1 MQLTQTLAE
10 GLKRQYKVVLSAT
23 DLASRFETEVEQIR
37 GRVQLN
43 GFRPGKVPTAHIK
56 KIYGRS
62 IMAEVVQNSV
72 TDAQKKIAE
81 EAGVKLAAEP
91 RIVLPE
97 DEATITRVLAGEADL
112 DFSVDVEVLPTIDL
126 QDHSHIEVIREV
138 AHVPDSDVEEAIQ
151 RMANAVRTFT
161 PRGEKEKA
169 KDGDKVTIDFVGT
182 MNGVAFEGGS
192 AQGADL
198 VLGSGQFIP
207 GFEEQLVGS
216 VVGDSRTISV
226 TFPETYQVVDLAGKP
241 AEFAVTVKG
250 IQAPGDIAIDDE
262 LAKKLGVESL
272 EKMREIVKGGLG
284 AELLQVTRQKMKRQL
299 LDGLDTLYRF
309 DLPPTM
315 VDQEFSSVWTQVLQ
329 DMQREGKTFE
339 GNENGEAETRAEY
352 QRIAERRV
360 RLGLVL
366 AEVGEKAEVKVSED
380 EVTKAL
386 IERARQFPG
395 QEKQFFDFYRK
406 NPQALAEIRAPL
418 FEEKVVDHILGSV
431 KVTEK
436 SVSREELMG
445 SDDEPAAE
453 AKAEKPKKAKARKT
467 EAGKAE

>member
-10 GLKRQYKVVLSAT
+10 GLKRQYKVVLSAQ
-23 DLASRFETEVEQIR
+23 DLSSRFETEVEQIR

-56 KIYGRS
+56 KMYGRS

-72 TDAQKKIAE
+72 NDAQKKISE

-91 RIVLPE
+91 KVVFPE

-126 QDHSHIEVIREV
+126 QDHSHIEVVREV
-138 AHVPDSDVEEAIQ
+138 ASVPDSEVEEAIQ
-151 RMANAVRTFT
+151 RMANAVRSFT

-182 MNGVAFEGGS
+182 MNGVAFDGGT
-192 AQGADL
+192 AQGVDL
-198 VLGSGQFIP
+198 VLGSAQFIP
-207 GFEEQLVGS
+207 GFEEQLVGAK
-216 VVGDSRTISV
+216 VGDQKTLNV

-241 AEFAVTVKG
+241 AEFAVTVKA
-250 IQAPGDIAIDDE
+250 IQAPGEMAIDDE

-272 EKMREIVKGGLG
+272 EKMREVVKGGLE

-299 LDGLDTLYRF
+299 LDGLDALYTF

-315 VDQEFSSVWTQVLQ
+315 VEQEFQAVWRQVLQ
-329 DMQREGKTFE
+329 DMQRDGKTFE
-339 GNENGEAETRAEY
+339 GDEKGEAETRAEY
-352 QRIAERRV
+352 EKIAARRV

-366 AEVGEKAEVKVSED
+366 AEVGEKAEVKVSEE

-418 FEEKVVDHILGSV
+418 FEERVVDHILGSV
-431 KVTEK
+431 RLTEK
-436 SVSREELMG
+436 SVTREQLMAT
-445 SDDEPAAE
+445 DDEPAPE
-453 AKAEKPKKAKARKT
+453 AAAAKPKKAKAK
-467 EAGKAE
+467 KAE

>member
-10 GLKRQYKVVLSAT
+10 GLKRQYKVVLSAQ
-23 DLASRFETEVEQIR
+23 DLASRFETEIEQIR

-56 KIYGRS
+56 KLYGRS

-72 TDAQKKIAE
+72 TDAQKKITE
-81 EAGVKLAAEP
+81 EAGTKLAAEP
-91 RIVLPE
+91 KVVFPE
-97 DEATITRVLAGEADL
+97 DEATINKVLAGEADL
-112 DFSVDVEVLPTIDL
+112 DFSVDVEVLPHISIK
-126 QDHSHIEVIREV
+126 DHSHIEVTREV
-138 AHVPDSDVEEAIQ
+138 VTVPEKDIDEAIQ

-182 MNGVAFEGGS
+182 MNGVAFDGGT
-192 AQGADL
+192 AQGVDL

-207 GFEEQLVGS
+207 GFEEQLVGTK
-216 VVGDSRTISV
+216 VGDEKTIKVS
-226 TFPETYQVVDLAGKP
+226 FPESYQVVDLAGKP

-262 LAKKLGVESL
+262 LAQKMGVESL
-272 EKMREIVKGGLG
+272 EKMREVVKGGLEG
-284 AELLQVTRQKMKRQL
+284 ELFQVTRQKMKRAL
-299 LDGLDTLYRF
+299 LDGLDALYTF

-315 VDQEFSSVWTQVLQ
+315 VEQEFAAVWNQVLA
-329 DMQREGKTFE
+329 DMQRDGKTFE
-339 GNENGEAETRAEY
+339 GDEKGEAETRTEY
-352 QRIAERRV
+352 RKIAERRV

-366 AEVGEKAEVKVSED
+366 AEIGEKAEVKVQDD

-395 QEKQFFDFYRK
+395 QEKQFFEFYRK

-431 KVTEK
+431 KISEK
-436 SVSREELMG
+436 SVTREELLG
-445 SDDEPAAE
+445 EGEAEDEATE
-453 AKAEKPKKAKARKT
+453 AKAAKPKKAAKAK
-467 EAGKAE
+467 KAE

>member
-1 MQLTQTLAE
+1 MQLTQTLSE
-10 GLKRQYKVVLSAT
+10 GLKRQYKVVLSAK

-43 GFRPGKVPTAHIK
+43 GFRPGKVPTVHIK
-56 KIYGRS
+56 KMYGRS

-72 TDAQKKIAE
+72 NDAQKKITE

-91 RIVLPE
+91 KVVFPE
-97 DEATITRVLAGEADL
+97 DEATITKVLAGEADL

-126 QDHSHIEVIREV
+126 RDHTGIIVTREIAEVTDAEV
-138 AHVPDSDVEEAIQ
+138 DEAIQ

-182 MNGVAFEGGS
+182 MNGVAFDGGT
-192 AQGADL
+192 AQGVDL

-207 GFEEQLVGS
+207 GFEEQLVGTKA
-216 VVGDSRTISV
+216 GDQKTINVS
-226 TFPETYQVVDLAGKP
+226 FPENYQVVDLAGKP

-272 EKMREIVKGGLG
+272 EKMREVVKGGLG

-299 LDGLDTLYRF
+299 LDGLDAIYQF

-315 VDQEFSSVWTQVLQ
+315 VEQEFATVWRQVLA
-329 DMQREGKTFE
+329 DMQRDGKTFE
-339 GNENGEAETRAEY
+339 GDEKGEAETRAEY
-352 QRIAERRV
+352 QKIAERRV

-366 AEVGEKAEVKVSED
+366 AEIGEKALVKVED
-380 EVTKAL
+380 EEVTKAL

-395 QEKQFFDFYRK
+395 QEKQFFEFYRK

-431 KVTEK
+431 QVNDKVVT
-436 SVSREELMG
+436 REQLLGE
-445 SDDEPAAE
+445 DEASAAE
-453 AKAEKPKKAKARKT
+453 AKAEKPKKAKAK
-467 EAGKAE
+467 KAE

>member
-10 GLKRQYKVVLSAT
+10 GLKRQYKVVLSAQ
-23 DLASRFETEVEQIR
+23 DLASRFETEIEQIR

-56 KIYGRS
+56 KLYGRS

-72 TDAQKKIAE
+72 TDAQKKITE
-81 EAGVKLAAEP
+81 EAGIKLAAEP
-91 RIVLPE
+91 KVVFPE
-97 DEATITRVLAGEADL
+97 DEATINKVLAGEADL
-112 DFSVDVEVLPTIDL
+112 DFSVDVEVLPHISIK
-126 QDHSHIEVIREV
+126 DHSHIEVTREV
-138 AHVPDSDVEEAIQ
+138 VTVPEKDIDEAIQ

-182 MNGVAFEGGS
+182 MNGVAFDGGT
-192 AQGADL
+192 AQGVDL

-207 GFEEQLVGS
+207 GFEEQLVGTK
-216 VVGDSRTISV
+216 VGDEKTIKVS
-226 TFPETYQVVDLAGKP
+226 FPESYQVVDLAGKP

-262 LAKKLGVESL
+262 LAQKMGVESL
-272 EKMREIVKGGLG
+272 EKMREVVKGGLEG
-284 AELLQVTRQKMKRQL
+284 ELFQVTRQKMKRAL
-299 LDGLDTLYRF
+299 LDGLDALYTF

-315 VDQEFSSVWTQVLQ
+315 VEQEFAAVWNQVLA
-329 DMQREGKTFE
+329 DMQRDGKTFE
-339 GNENGEAETRAEY
+339 GDEKGEAETRTEY
-352 QRIAERRV
+352 RKIAERRV

-366 AEVGEKAEVKVSED
+366 AEIGEKAEVKVQDD

-395 QEKQFFDFYRK
+395 QEKQFFEFYRK

-431 KVTEK
+431 KISEK
-436 SVSREELMG
+436 SVTREELLG
-445 SDDEPAAE
+445 EGEAEDEATE
-453 AKAEKPKKAKARKT
+453 AKAAKPKKAAKAK
-467 EAGKAE
+467 KAE